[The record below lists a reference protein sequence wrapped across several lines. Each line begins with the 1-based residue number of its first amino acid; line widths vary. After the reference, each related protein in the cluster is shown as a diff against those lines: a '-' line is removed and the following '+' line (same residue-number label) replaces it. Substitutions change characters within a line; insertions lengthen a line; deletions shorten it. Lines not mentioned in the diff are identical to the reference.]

1 MSLPVDQNGRLAR
14 LRVVAHPLRL
24 RILSLLTGAP
34 MSAAELSRELGVSH
48 ALASYH
54 LRQLAK
60 TEFLEVAEER
70 SHRGGREVR
79 YRYRNEPAAG
89 GLARGDSQDLSS
101 LPSALGLFAEALASE
116 LRRRVTTASTS
127 PVLPTLFTDAEV
139 WISPE
144 QWADL
149 RQTLDVELR
158 RLHDQACR
166 PRTPGTVRVSV
177 TAALFEMDPADGQP
191 AGDPG
196 DGQP

>member
-1 MSLPVDQNGRLAR
+1 MSLPVDQSVRLAR

-79 YRYRNEPAAG
+79 YRYRNEPVAS
-89 GLARGDSQDLSS
+89 GLARGDSLVLLS

-116 LRRRVTTASTS
+116 LRRRATTASTS
-127 PVLPTLFTDAEV
+127 PALSPLLTDAEV
-139 WISPE
+139 WICPD
-144 QWADL
+144 QWAAL

-158 RLHDQACR
+158 RLHHQAQR
-166 PRTPGTVRVSV
+166 PRTRGTVRVSV
-177 TAALFEMDPADGQP
+177 TAALFEMDPADCQP

>member
-24 RILSLLTGAP
+24 RILSLLTGTP
-34 MSAAELSRELGVSH
+34 MSAAEVSRELGVSH

-79 YRYRNEPAAG
+79 YRYRNEPAAS

-101 LPSALGLFAEALASE
+101 LPEALGLFAEALALE
-116 LRRRVTTASTS
+116 LRRRATTASTS
-127 PVLPTLFTDAEV
+127 PVLSPLLSDAEV
-139 WISPE
+139 WISPDH
-144 QWADL
+144 WAAL
-149 RQTLDVELR
+149 REMFDVELR
-158 RLHDQACR
+158 RLHDQAR
-166 PRTPGTVRVSV
+166 HPRTPGTVRVSV
-177 TAALFEMDPADGQP
+177 TAAAFEMDPADGQP